1 MKKTIIIR
9 FNNLINYCDTMSLC
23 DAYRF
28 VALEII
34 YRMIKVGTKLP
45 WYQILDLDFKDKK

>member
-1 MKKTIIIR
+1 MKKTIIIK
-9 FNNLINYCDTMSLC
+9 FNNLINYCDIISLC

-28 VALEII
+28 VALEIT